1 MDILYTI
8 ATCTTVV
15 LFGLHIVK
23 SDHNKKMLSALKD
36 IESLEKKT
44 DDPDFKAR
52 LAELRRR
59 VVDISPL

>member
-23 SDHNKKMLSALKD
+23 SDHNNKMLSALKD

-44 DDPDFKAR
+44 DDPDFKVR